1 MDKRRVCITLIFV
14 GLGIA
19 AFVFSSLRP
28 KREPIEIEKSDDLS
42 VESSITENSV
52 IEQESSRSFP
62 VYICGQVNHP
72 GIYEVDQSVYLY
84 ELIDM
89 AGGLTDQAAVT
100 HIDMVYRITK
110 EESIYIPSAEEVS
123 SDSDIGTIR
132 ISSKE
137 ESGISEKN
145 EKVNINTAD
154 EEQLS
159 SLSGI
164 GVKTAKK
171 IIDFREEN
179 GPFLTTEDLMKVP
192 GIGESK
198 YAAIRDSICV

>member
-1 MDKRRVCITLIFV
+1 MDKRRVCITLILV

-19 AFVFSSLRP
+19 AFVFSSLRSN
-28 KREPIEIEKSDDLS
+28 REPIEIEMSDGS
-42 VESSITENSV
+42 SPECSITENTSLQ
-52 IEQESSRSFP
+52 QETSRIFP

-123 SDSDIGTIR
+123 SDPDIGDFR
-132 ISSKE
+132 IPSKE

-154 EEQLS
+154 EVQLS